1 MGRSAPVHPLW
12 RMVGTPVAG
21 VTGAVARRNG
31 RRTWEVPMSMQRALQ
46 VILVLALA
54 GVAFSGALTV
64 REFTT
69 QAPGCSAIGAPGTI
83 LGYPPCLYGLV
94 MYAATAVVAILGLR
108 AKR

>member
-1 MGRSAPVHPLW
+1 MGRSAPVHPFPPML
-12 RMVGTPVAG
+12 RTPVAG
-21 VTGAVARRNG
+21 ATGVVVRRMG
-31 RRTWEVPMSMQRALQ
+31 CTMWEVPMSMHRALQ

-83 LGYPPCLYGLV
+83 LGFPPCIYGLV
-94 MYAATAVVAILGLR
+94 MYAATAVVAVLGLR

>member
-1 MGRSAPVHPLW
+1 
-12 RMVGTPVAG
+12 
-21 VTGAVARRNG
+21 
-31 RRTWEVPMSMQRALQ
+31 MSMQRALQ

-83 LGYPPCLYGLV
+83 FGYPPCIYGLV
-94 MYAATAVVAILGLR
+94 MYAATAVVAVLGLR